1 MRSGIGIVYGDLSMV
16 DSKEIKNP
24 GDQVTLSGKALRN
37 LCNDPSNVLSLR
49 IPFKPPTEST
59 GESKVASRSV
69 AMEVLRNTDSSELL
83 RVSDQ
88 LFYLSK
94 SVQSDQ

>member
-1 MRSGIGIVYGDLSMV
+1 MV
-16 DSKEIKNP
+16 DPSEIKNP
-24 GDQVTLSGKALRN
+24 GDQITLSGKALRK
-37 LCNDPSNVLSLR
+37 LCNDPSNVLSLN

-94 SVQSDQ
+94 SVST

>member
-1 MRSGIGIVYGDLSMV
+1 MV

-37 LCNDPSNVLSLR
+37 LCNDPPNVLSLR
-49 IPFKPPTEST
+49 IPFKPPNEST
-59 GESKVASRSV
+59 GGSKVASGSV